1 MNTYVGFMVYSNDG
15 EHLGLSSAVFF
26 DNTTLHLTQFTLFV
40 FILALRLL
48 KLYNL
53 EFVLGTKGIIYVIV
67 PHTKLVKD
75 ILDIEFSI

>member
-1 MNTYVGFMVYSNDG
+1 MGKIGSQDFLFERYFYLNIES
-15 EHLGLSSAVFF
+15 
-26 DNTTLHLTQFTLFV
+26 TLFV